1 MTSAGASREGA
12 VSVVIAVYNGEAMV
26 AEAIGSAIEQGRI
39 VGEIIVVDDGSTDD
53 TVEVVRSFT
62 NVRLLQ
68 QINAGP
74 ASARNT
80 AIRASNCGFIAP
92 LDHDDLFTPNRLD
105 RMVAALESDPDAAY
119 ALGQQELVIEPGSPL
134 PYWLRSTDPTELEHF
149 RNKHG
154 TGLMLIR
161 RQAFNSVGYFD
172 ETLTGAGEDLDWVF
186 RCIELGLSSVTIDDF
201 VTVRRMR
208 GDNLTCDES
217 ANRRAMFEVLQRRAH
232 RRREQ

>member
-1 MTSAGASREGA
+1 MTGIGASREGA

-53 TVEVVRSFT
+53 TVEVVRSFP

-68 QINAGP
+68 QSNAGP

-119 ALGQQELVIEPGSPL
+119 AVGQQELVIEPGFPL

-149 RNKHG
+149 RNDHA

-208 GDNLTCDES
+208 GDNLTCDAS
-217 ANRRAMFEVLQRRAH
+217 GMRRAMFEVLQRRAH